1 MDKTEIKGILLE
13 TCKKRLLESISNL
26 EITMNDAQQQA
37 NDYGAPRDR
46 YDAFRSQLM
55 RKRDMM
61 AQQLDTELNELKVLE
76 KIDPKKIIETVG
88 FGAVVISHEQNY
100 FVAISSGKLEIEN
113 QLFYAISAKVPIYQA
128 LQGKKRGESC
138 EFRGKNIQILD
149 IF

>member
-13 TCKKRLLESISNL
+13 TCKKRLLDSISNL
-26 EITMNDAQQQA
+26 EIAMNDAQQQA
-37 NDYGAPRDR
+37 NEYGAPRDR
-46 YDAFRSQLM
+46 YDAFRAQLM

-76 KIDPKKIIETVG
+76 KIDPNKRIEIVG
-88 FGAVVISHEQNY
+88 FGALVFSQDQNY
-100 FVAISSGKLEIEN
+100 FVAISSGKIEIES

-138 EFRGKNIQILD
+138 EFRGKSIQILD
-149 IF
+149 IC